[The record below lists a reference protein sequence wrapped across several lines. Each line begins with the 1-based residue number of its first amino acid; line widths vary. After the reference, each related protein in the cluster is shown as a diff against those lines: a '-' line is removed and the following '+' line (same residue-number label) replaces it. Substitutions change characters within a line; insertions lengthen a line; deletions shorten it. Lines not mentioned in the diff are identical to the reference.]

1 MRTHNIPSCLKN
13 RKDIPIMPSDFAICV
28 TLLSSNYF
36 VSNIFYGSKG
46 VRAIEVLL
54 YLIF

>member
-1 MRTHNIPSCLKN
+1 MFKKIENIPYCAPWPGAMIN
-13 RKDIPIMPSDFAICV
+13 TNP
-28 TLLSSNYF
+28 

-54 YLIF
+54 YLE